1 VRVFKITRLGDF
13 GGTAM
18 HIGRLVFSQ
27 VIDHLPMHTF
37 RRCVARYEG
46 NRYKKSFSCLDQYL
60 CMAFAQLTFRESLRD
75 IEACLR
81 AHKDKLYH
89 MGIRGG
95 VSRSTL
101 ADANERRDW
110 RIYADLAQAL
120 IGIARPLYAEEDLGL
135 DLDNT
140 VYALDASTI
149 DLCLSVFP
157 WALFRSTK
165 SAIKLHTL
173 LDLRGNIPT
182 FIHISDGKLHDV
194 NVLDILLPEPG
205 AFYIMDRGYVDFQ
218 RLFLLQMAGSFFV
231 IRAKSNTK
239 YRRRYSH
246 PTDKSGGVR
255 CDQSIVLTGV
265 KSAHDYPQPLRRV
278 KYHDA
283 LTGKTFNFLTNNFAI
298 PAQTIADL
306 YRYRWQVELFFK
318 WIKQHLRIKSF
329 FGTSENAVKSQIWI
343 AISAYVL
350 LAIIKKRLRI
360 EADLYTM
367 LQILSLT
374 LFERTPLNQILTDA
388 SEPDY
393 RNHGDGVSMQL
404 NLFDNFPGH

>member
-1 VRVFKITRLGDF
+1 MPDFREF

-18 HIGRLVFSQ
+18 HVGRLVFSQ

-37 RRCVARYEG
+37 RRCVARYDG
-46 NRYKKSFSCLDQYL
+46 NRYTKTFSCLDQFL
-60 CMAFAQLTFRESLRD
+60 CMAFAQLTYRESLRD

-89 MGIRGG
+89 MGIRGS

-101 ADANERRDW
+101 AEANERRDW

-120 IGIARPLYAEEDLGL
+120 IRIARPLYADEDLGL

-165 SAIKLHTL
+165 SAVKLHTL

-218 RLFLLQMAGSFFV
+218 RLFLLHMAGSFFV

-246 PTDKSGGVR
+246 PVDKSGGVR

-265 KSAHDYPQPLRRV
+265 KSAREYPQPLRRV

-283 LTGKTFNFLTNNFAI
+283 PSGKTFNFLTNNFAI
-298 PAQTIADL
+298 PAQTVADL

-343 AISAYVL
+343 AISVYVL
-350 LAIIKKRLRI
+350 VAIIKKRLHI
-360 EADLYTM
+360 EADLYTI

-393 RNHGDGVSMQL
+393 RNHGDGVGMQL
-404 NLFDNFPGH
+404 NLFDNFPGQ